1 MEALQQRVSAVN
13 MNGQLASCVRAASSK
28 PPASSHL
35 PVRMRGAPLFS
46 SNVGLK
52 AKLLEQMGVVGDG
65 KGASRACVVAM
76 ARSAANG
83 YASALADVGQSQK
96 KLDAIFADLEKVRRF
111 AEDEQFWK
119 FFTSPVVKDDD
130 KKAVIKTLSK
140 EADFTPATHN
150 LLNLLVTKKRTLILK
165 DLLKEFEDIYNKL
178 TETQV
183 ALVTSAIEM
192 DKSQLSLIGKKVQS
206 MSGSK
211 NVKLKNIIDPSIIA
225 GFIVRFGEDG
235 SRLIDM
241 SVKGQLDK
249 IASQIESADK
259 VAAF

>member
-13 MNGQLASCVRAASSK
+13 VNGQLAPCVRAASSK

-35 PVRMRGAPLFS
+35 PVRMRGTPLFG
-46 SNVGLK
+46 SNVGLR
-52 AKLLEQMGVVGDG
+52 AKVLEQAGVVGDG

-76 ARSAANG
+76 AKSAAHC
-83 YASALADVGQSQK
+83 YASALADVGQSDEN
-96 KLDAIFADLEKVRRF
+96 LDSIFADLEKVGPF
-111 AEDEQFWK
+111 AKDEQFWR

-140 EADFTPATHN
+140 EACLTASTTN
-150 LLNLLVTKKRTLILK
+150 LLYLLVTKKRTLILR
-165 DLLKEFEDIYNKL
+165 DLLKEFEVIYNKL
-178 TETQV
+178 TDTEV

-241 SVKGQLDK
+241 SVKGQLEK